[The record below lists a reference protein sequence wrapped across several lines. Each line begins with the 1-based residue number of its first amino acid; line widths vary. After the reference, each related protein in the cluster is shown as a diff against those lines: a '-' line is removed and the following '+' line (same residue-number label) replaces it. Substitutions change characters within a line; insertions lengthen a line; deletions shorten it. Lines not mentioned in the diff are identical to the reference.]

1 MRTGLKPASSARPR
15 AATARDD
22 VVEVRIEGAGWARRI
37 GGRTPASLVREAVAA
52 GLAAC
57 GPADAVEIAVL
68 LTDDAAV
75 QALNR
80 DWRGRDAPTNVLA
93 FAVHEDAS
101 DDFPAGP
108 GPLPLGDIVI
118 AGGVCRAEARAEGKR
133 LADHLR
139 HLALHGTLHL
149 LGYDHEVAAQAE
161 RMEALERRLLAGL
174 GVPDPYAAAAA

>member
-1 MRTGLKPASSARPR
+1 MTATVQSKQSASG
-15 AATARDD
+15 RDD
-22 VVEVRIEGAGWARRI
+22 AVEVRIEGGEWARRI
-37 GGRTPASLVREAVAA
+37 GGRSPASLVREAVAA

-68 LTDDAAV
+68 LTDDDAV
-75 QALNR
+75 RALNR
-80 DWRGRDAPTNVLA
+80 DWRRRDTPTNVLA
-93 FAVHEDAS
+93 FAVHEDAP
-101 DDFPAGP
+101 DDFHAGP

-139 HLALHGTLHL
+139 HLAVHGTLHL
-149 LGYDHEVAAQAE
+149 LGYDHEVAAEAE
-161 RMEALERRLLAGL
+161 RMEALERQILAGL